1 MRNKLYPSFSEA
13 YVDLVINQLK
23 AYPKRIKAN
32 EWILVLC

>member
-1 MRNKLYPSFSEA
+1 MRNKIYQSFSEA

-23 AYPKRIKAN
+23 AYPLKIKKN

>member
-1 MRNKLYPSFSEA
+1 MRNKFYASFREA

-23 AYPKRIKAN
+23 AYPMKIKNN